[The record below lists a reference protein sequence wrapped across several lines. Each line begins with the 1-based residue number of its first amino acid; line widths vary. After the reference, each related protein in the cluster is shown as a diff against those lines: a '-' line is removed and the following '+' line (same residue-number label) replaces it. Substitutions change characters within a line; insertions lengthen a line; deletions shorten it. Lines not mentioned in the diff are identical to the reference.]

1 VVFLA
6 GAAHCDAMAHA
17 LESLRATQQHHCG
30 SASIEEPI
38 MNQKIRLVVP
48 EAPSPQGVAVTE
60 TRAVAKGGIRLGV
73 LDNSKGN
80 ADHLLRF
87 IVDGVKALLPV
98 ASVVMLRKDSV
109 SLPAPGAILD
119 QLAAESDYVITAM
132 AD

>member
-1 VVFLA
+1 MSKKV
-6 GAAHCDAMAHA
+6 
-17 LESLRATQQHHCG
+17 
-30 SASIEEPI
+30 
-38 MNQKIRLVVP
+38 RLVVP
-48 EAPSPQGVAVTE
+48 EAPPPQAVAATE

-87 IVDGVKALLPV
+87 IVDGVKASLPV
-98 ASVVMLRKDSV
+98 ASVVSLRKDSV
-109 SLPAPGAILD
+109 SLPAPAAILD